1 VNRLLMPAAIPRGD
15 FGGALPLGSIAHAN
29 ECSVETLTAMKC
41 LEPVIMMSSTQ
52 SRMPRQSV
60 RTFVNLASL
69 VVVIAPI
76 GCSSGIRPIKLSTY
90 AKTTRAEPIAQP
102 QAVGRPAGAANPQTQ
117 ADAVGTGGGNRQLVQ
132 PVAYEEQFT
141 DQPAKNSSASVTI
154 GDQTAP
160 DQLAMRPR
168 IGSAGLHSSH
178 PSHAA
183 SGECLAPGC
192 QPGNGGEGFG
202 AHLGGP
208 FGGDNCSPGVA
219 GYAPM
224 PAFIPNPQGIEPN
237 EFLCNGGDEPPS
249 ARARVGDQIIGV
261 GIEDTVARYTTQ
273 RGEVN
278 VTASNRVCLYAPR
291 FGSVRRVTGA
301 DVGELAVGTR
311 GMLHRD
317 GPVRVS
323 MDQPGLAVTG
333 RDTPIRDHVVRGPD
347 AVRARDR
354 GVPVENVLQPY
365 MAEEVLALLANLSII
380 NRGVLIKDDL
390 ALIAIGS
397 QAATIWTVDQEVV
410 VAVAGEVAA
419 TVTRDQAAQ
428 ELVVYELPDAGRLR
442 ICKVADRGDALPGE
456 IVTFILRIDNV
467 GDSPLREIV
476 LTDSLTN
483 RLQYVPESQTS
494 SREAEFSVSENDGQA
509 LRLTWKFPGELKVG
523 EGATVEFKCKV
534 R

>member
-1 VNRLLMPAAIPRGD
+1 
-15 FGGALPLGSIAHAN
+15 
-29 ECSVETLTAMKC
+29 MKC
-41 LEPVIMMSSTQ
+41 LEPVITMSSTH
-52 SRMPRQSV
+52 STMPRRRSRPLV
-60 RTFVNLASL
+60 GLASL
-69 VVVIAPI
+69 VVIVGSV
-76 GCSSGIRPIKLSTY
+76 GCSSGIRPIKLSSY
-90 AKTTRAEPIAQP
+90 AKTTRAEPIASP
-102 QAVGRPAGAANPQTQ
+102 QAASIPAGTAKPVQSAA
-117 ADAVGTGGGNRQLVQ
+117 AGTVKSDVRAIK
-132 PVAYEEQFT
+132 PVAYEELFT
-141 DQPAKNSSASVTI
+141 DQPQAESSASATSTSASI
-154 GDQTAP
+154 GDQTEAH
-160 DQLAMRPR
+160 QVAMRRR
-168 IGSAGLHSSH
+168 IGSTGHH
-178 PSHAA
+178 PSLPSRAATGDCLSPACQQGHA
-183 SGECLAPGC
+183 
-192 QPGNGGEGFG
+192 GG
-202 AHLGGP
+202 HW
-208 FGGDNCSPGVA
+208 GGDNCSPMVA

-224 PAFIPNPQGIEPN
+224 PAFIPNPQAIDPN
-237 EFLCNGGDEPPS
+237 EFLCNGDDAPPS
-249 ARARVGDQIIGV
+249 ARARVGDEIIGV

-273 RGEVN
+273 RGDVN
-278 VTASNRVCLYAPR
+278 VTASNRVCVYAPR

-317 GPVRVS
+317 GPIRVS

-333 RDTPIRDHVVRGPD
+333 RDLPIRDSVIRGPD

-354 GVPVENVLQPY
+354 GVPVENVMQPY

-419 TVTRDQAAQ
+419 TVTRDQAAH
-428 ELVVYELPDAGRLR
+428 ELVVYDLPDAGRLR

-476 LTDSLTN
+476 LTDSLSS
-483 RLQYVPESQTS
+483 RLQYVPDSQTS
-494 SREAEFSVSENDGQA
+494 SLESEFSVSENDGQS